1 MTTSHGLAGSVREN
15 WRGKAEEGDGVGDGS
30 GGGGAAV
37 VASAVGMGDAEGDGE
52 SEGEAEGVPDDD
64 AAAPGA
70 SGVQAASTVSP
81 APAARKRAKV
91 RRLVAVCPEASEG
104 VQS

>member
-1 MTTSHGLAGSVREN
+1 VREN
-15 WRGKAEEGDGVGDGS
+15 CRGKAEEGDGVGDGS

-37 VASAVGMGDAEGDGE
+37 VGSGVVTGDAEGDGE
-52 SEGEAEGVPDDD
+52 SEGEAEGVPDDG

-91 RRLVAVCPEASEG
+91 RRLVAARPGASEG
-104 VQS
+104 VQW